1 MSFTKKDYFAPAPA
15 TSRGHAVRLSTDPK
29 GERFVYANGKTVVIR
44 SLDNLEESWEYTGHT
59 QQTTMARFSPSG
71 FFVASGDVM
80 GNVRIWDAMNEEH
93 RLKSEFRP
101 ISGRIN
107 DIAWDHESQ
116 RVMAVGEGKDRF
128 GHVFM
133 YDSGNSVG
141 VIDGHS
147 KPINACSMRQQ
158 RPFRAATTSDD
169 GSCVFYTGA
178 PYRFSKTLKEHTGFV
193 HDVKYSPSDEFFA
206 TVGADKKIFLYDGRT
221 GDLVRQVA
229 AIESAEAGHKGS
241 IFAVSWSPDSKYLVT
256 SSGDRTCK
264 FWDVV
269 ADKLVHTVLI
279 GSGSSAPEH
288 QQIGNLWA
296 GSRIISLSLSGDLNV
311 LSMDSEKPVRV
322 VVGHQ
327 KPITAA
333 VMTPAKTLFT
343 GSYDGKLCMW
353 DFASQPGVASVVAGS
368 TGDARLDTA
377 ASSNSGFVALGYMD
391 DTLRFAEKDSISSAS
406 AIGLGAATLSLDIDG
421 SGTTTIA
428 ALANDD
434 LVVVSRGTVAKVT
447 LADAKAAPSAVAID
461 KSSSLVAIG
470 FKDNTV
476 RTYALKD
483 GNLEPAGAEL
493 GGHTREI
500 TYLAFSPDGSLLAS
514 GDAGGKIVVS
524 DAKATGQPA
533 KRWSAHTA
541 RIYCISWAPDGTH
554 AASSSLDGHVMVWST
569 ERPTKPI
576 QIRNAHLGGS
586 SSVSFMSND
595 TVVST
600 GADGGVKV
608 WTVSF

>member
-1 MSFTKKDYFAPAPA
+1 MSFTKKDYFAPAPTA
-15 TSRGHAVRLSTDPK
+15 SRGHAVRLTADPK

-44 SLDNLEESWEYTGHT
+44 SLENLEKAWEYTGHT
-59 QQTTMARFSPSG
+59 QQTTMARFAPSG
-71 FFVASGDVM
+71 YFVASGDVM
-80 GNVRIWDAMNEEH
+80 GNVRIWDAENEEH

-128 GHVFM
+128 GHVFL

-147 KPINACSMRQQ
+147 KTINACSMRQQ
-158 RPFRAATTSDD
+158 RPFRAATVSDD
-169 GSCVFYTGA
+169 GNCGFYTGA
-178 PYRFSKTLKEHTGFV
+178 PYRFSKTLREHTGFV
-193 HDVKYSPSDEFFA
+193 HDVKYSPSDEFFV
-206 TVGADKKIFLYDGRT
+206 TVGADKNIFLYDGKT
-221 GDLVRQVA
+221 GDLVRQIA
-229 AIESAEAGHKGS
+229 ASDSANAGHKGS

-264 FWDVV
+264 FWDIA
-269 ADKLVHTVLI
+269 ADKLAHTVEI

-288 QQIGNLWA
+288 QQVGNLWT
-296 GSRIISLSLSGDLNV
+296 GSHIISLSLSGDLNV
-311 LSMDSEKPVRV
+311 LSMDSDKPVRV

-333 VMTPAKTLFT
+333 VMTPAKTLYT

-353 DFASQPGVASVVAGS
+353 DFATHPGVASAVAGS

-377 ASSNSGFVALGYMD
+377 ASSDSGFVALGYMD
-391 DTLRFAEKDSISSAS
+391 DTLRYVEKDSINSAS
-406 AIGLGAATLSLDIDG
+406 AVGLGAATLSLDIDA
-421 SGTTTIA
+421 SGATTIA

-434 LVVVSRGTVAKVT
+434 LVMVSQGTASKVV
-447 LADAKAAPSAVAID
+447 LADTKAVPSAVAID
-461 KSSSLVAIG
+461 KCSSLVAIG

-476 RTYALKD
+476 RTYTLK
-483 GNLEPAGAEL
+483 GGKLEPAGIEITSHL
-493 GGHTREI
+493 REI

-514 GDAGGKIVVS
+514 GDAGGKIIVS
-524 DAKATGQPA
+524 NAKTAGQPS

-541 RIYCISWAPDGTH
+541 RIYCISWAPDGIH

-569 ERPTKPI
+569 EKPTRPI
-576 QIRNAHLGGS
+576 QVRNAHLGGS
-586 SSVSFMSND
+586 SSASFASND